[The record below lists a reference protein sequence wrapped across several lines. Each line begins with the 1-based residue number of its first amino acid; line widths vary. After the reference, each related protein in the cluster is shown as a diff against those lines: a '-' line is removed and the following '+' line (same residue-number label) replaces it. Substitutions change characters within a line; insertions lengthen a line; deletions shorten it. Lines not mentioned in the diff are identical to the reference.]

1 MSRIGNGEEE
11 GLVADVLVIGGGMA
25 GTWAATAAA
34 REGAHVVL
42 VEKGYCGTSGATAAA
57 GPGHW
62 WAPPDPPEAR
72 ANAIAQRQRI
82 AFGLGE
88 PDWMRRVLD
97 ETWRLL
103 PTLAPYYDF
112 PKDDQ
117 GKVRNYRAL
126 RGPEYMRALREQIVD
141 LGVVVLDH
149 SPALELLAHADGA
162 IGGAAG
168 IRTQRGGSP
177 WRIAAGAVVL
187 AAGGTSFRSHLLGS
201 RNNTGDGYLMA
212 AEAGAELSG
221 MEFTAAYTVAPQ
233 HSTMT
238 RTMSYA
244 FADYFDADGR
254 QIDAPFG
261 PDQTERLAQA
271 LLAGPIY
278 CSLARLPEDVQRH
291 LPTISPNVMLPF
303 ARWGIDPFRER
314 FEVTLHTDG
323 TIRGIGGVRVRSED
337 CGTGVPGLYVAGD
350 TASRELVAG
359 ASSGGGNVN
368 SAWALSSGSW
378 AGRAAARRAR
388 RVPAGFGGLSAL
400 GRTGL
405 RASGRPRPVSAAEA
419 VDAVRAEMHPYDKN
433 LFRTGKGLAASRRT
447 LDAVWSDLATHAA
460 GNGMA
465 ALALREAT
473 ALVASARWSVASAEA
488 RTETRGMHRRLDHPT
503 LDPDLAVRLIA
514 GGFDTVT
521 VRPEATAATSPFESV
536 A

>member
-1 MSRIGNGEEE
+1 MSALARDEEE
-11 GLVADVLVIGGGMA
+11 RIATDVLVIGGGMA
-25 GTWAATAAA
+25 GAWAATAAA
-34 REGAHVVL
+34 REGARVVL
-42 VEKGYCGTSGATAAA
+42 VEKGYCGTSGVTAAA

-97 ETWRLL
+97 ETYRLL

-112 PKDDQ
+112 PKDEH
-117 GKVRNYRAL
+117 GRVRNYRAM
-126 RGPEYMRALREQIVD
+126 RGPEYMRALRRQIVD
-141 LGVVVLDH
+141 LGVTVLDH
-149 SPALELLAHADGA
+149 HPALELLAHADGTV
-162 IGGAAG
+162 GGAAG
-168 IRTQRGGSP
+168 IRTQQGGGP

-187 AAGGTSFRSHLLGS
+187 AAGGTSFRSHLLGA

-221 MEFTAAYTVAPQ
+221 MEFTAAYTVAPK

-271 LLAGPIY
+271 LLAGPVY
-278 CSLARLPEDVQRH
+278 CSLARLPEDVQQH

-303 ARWGIDPFRER
+303 ARWGIDPFRDR

-323 TIRGIGGVRVRSED
+323 TIRGIGGVRVRDAD
-337 CGTGVPGLYVAGD
+337 CCSGVPGLYVAGD

-368 SAWALSSGSW
+368 SAWALSSGTW

-388 RVPAGFGGLSAL
+388 RMPAGADGLVAL
-400 GRTGL
+400 GRFGL
-405 RASGRPRPVSAAEA
+405 RPSGSSRPVDAAGAIAA
-419 VDAVRAEMHPYDKN
+419 VKNEMHPYDKN
-433 LFRTGKGLAASRRT
+433 LFRTGEGLAAARQR
-447 LDAVWSDLATHAA
+447 LDGVWSELAAHGGGGPAS
-460 GNGMA
+460 
-465 ALALREAT
+465 LALREA
-473 ALVASARWSVASAEA
+473 AGLLASARWSLASAEA
-488 RTETRGMHRRLDHPT
+488 RTETRGMHRRLDHPA
-503 LDPDLAVRLIA
+503 LDEQLATRLIA
-514 GGFDTVT
+514 SGFDTVS
-521 VRPEATAATSPFESV
+521 VRPEIAFSPVLESV

>member
-1 MSRIGNGEEE
+1 MNRFHAEAE

-25 GTWAATAAA
+25 GAWAATAAA

-42 VEKGYCGTSGATAAA
+42 VEKGFCGTSGVTAAA

-72 ANAIAQRQRI
+72 VNAIAQRQRI
-82 AFGLGE
+82 AFGLGD
-88 PDWMRRVLD
+88 PVWMRRVLD

-112 PKDDQ
+112 PKDEH
-117 GKVRNYRAL
+117 GRVRNYRAM
-126 RGPEYMRALREQIVD
+126 RGPEYMRALRQQIVN

-149 SPALELLAHADGA
+149 CPALELLAHADGA

-177 WRIAAGAVVL
+177 WRIAAGAVIL

-271 LLAGPIY
+271 LLAGPVY
-278 CSLARLPEDVQRH
+278 CSLARLPADVQSH

-323 TIRGIGGVRVRSED
+323 TIRGIGGVRVQGED

-368 SAWALSSGSW
+368 SAWALSSGTW

-388 RVPAGFGGLSAL
+388 RVPASFGGLVPL
-400 GRTGL
+400 GRAGL
-405 RASGRPRPVSAAEA
+405 RPSGRPRPTEA
-419 VDAVRAEMHPYDKN
+419 VEAIAAVRAEMHPYDKN
-433 LFRTGKGLAASRRT
+433 LFRTGAGLEASRRA
-447 LDAVWSDLATHAA
+447 LHDVWSDLAAHA
-460 GNGMA
+460 GEDGA
-465 ALALREAT
+465 ASLGLREAA
-473 ALVASARWSVASAEA
+473 ALVASARWSVATAGA
-488 RTETRGMHRRLDHPT
+488 RTETRGMHRRLDHPE
-503 LDPDLAVRLIA
+503 LDPGLATRLVA
-514 GGFDTVT
+514 SGFEAVA
-521 VRPEATAATSPFESV
+521 VRPETSPAPKAFESV